1 MRAQVRPT
9 VRPEV
14 RRQVR
19 AARLGAAASG
29 PGRDDVRP
37 AQFRAMLMPDPRPDI
52 QEAERQFRLRQ
63 AVERLMDVLEEFAE
77 QGRPP
82 MADLLGDG
90 PFLEWAHYPED
101 DLSDADS
108 GIVVFYH
115 AHSQEDRPAAENGHF
130 HCFVEASRVRSGAR
144 AIRKEAAKT
153 LRPLCHL
160 VGLSIDRHGI
170 PSEVFTTNQW
180 VTGERLYAGRD
191 VVPLLAQFAA
201 ISEDAPPILRW
212 VSAIVTLFEPQI
224 ETLLRARDLQLGLDR
239 PGARARSDDRTLD
252 VVAARRIDIGRRID
266 AVMGD

>member
-1 MRAQVRPT
+1 MRAQVRAP
-9 VRPEV
+9 VRTEV

-19 AARLGAAASG
+19 APRVAGAASG
-29 PGRDDVRP
+29 PGCDDVRP
-37 AQFRAMLMPDPRPDI
+37 AQSRAMLTPDPRPDI
-52 QEAERQFRLRQ
+52 QEAERRFRMRQ

-77 QGRPP
+77 EGRPP
-82 MADLLGDG
+82 MADLLGEG

-101 DLSDADS
+101 DLFDAGS
-108 GIVVFYH
+108 GVVVFYH

-130 HCFVEASRVRSGAR
+130 HCFVDASRVRPGAR

-153 LRPLCHL
+153 SRPLCHL

-170 PSEVFTTNQW
+170 PSEVFATNQW
-180 VTGERLYAGRD
+180 VTGERLYAARD
-191 VVPLLAQFAA
+191 VAPLLAQFSA
-201 ISEDAPPILRW
+201 IPEDAPPILRW

-224 ETLLRARDLQLGLDR
+224 EALLRTRDLHLGLDR
-239 PGARARSDDRTLD
+239 PGARGRSGDRTLD

>member
-1 MRAQVRPT
+1 M
-9 VRPEV
+9 
-14 RRQVR
+14 
-19 AARLGAAASG
+19 
-29 PGRDDVRP
+29 
-37 AQFRAMLMPDPRPDI
+37 
-52 QEAERQFRLRQ
+52 RQ

-101 DLSDADS
+101 DLSDAGS
-108 GIVVFYH
+108 GVVVFYH
-115 AHSQEDRPAAENGHF
+115 AHSQEDRAAAENGHF

-153 LRPLCHL
+153 SRPLCHL
-160 VGLSIDRHGI
+160 VGLSIDRNGI
-170 PSEVFTTNQW
+170 PSEVFATNQW
-180 VTGERLYAGRD
+180 VTGERLYAARD
-191 VVPLLAQFAA
+191 VAPLLAQFSA
-201 ISEDAPPILRW
+201 IPEDAPPILRW

-224 ETLLRARDLQLGLDR
+224 EALLRTRDLHLGLDR
-239 PGARARSDDRTLD
+239 PGARGRSGDRTLD